1 MIHTDTPTQTQPTSH
16 LSEQVKIPWCFLW
29 SFPGLLCVDDVPYDI
44 PTITFCSVGFIKN
57 KKKIK
62 NRVQKVFSKGMNS
75 TISDLTAFSRD
86 CYPGTEP
93 TGTKEYKL

>member
-44 PTITFCSVGFIKN
+44 PTITFCNVGFIKN
-57 KKKIK
+57 KIK
-62 NRVQKVFSKGMNS
+62 
-75 TISDLTAFSRD
+75 
-86 CYPGTEP
+86 
-93 TGTKEYKL
+93 